1 MAGITLVVAIASII
15 IALIN
20 SGSVFSIVV
29 FSWTILGY
37 LLTPLLVM
45 LYLNKS
51 INLKHFLI
59 SAILSTMV
67 FYIVNNSNF
76 FEGVYLGIC
85 PFVVSLIYLNFFLKK
100 Q

>member
-1 MAGITLVVAIASII
+1 
-15 IALIN
+15 
-20 SGSVFSIVV
+20 
-29 FSWTILGY
+29 
-37 LLTPLLVM
+37 
-45 LYLNKS
+45 
-51 INLKHFLI
+51 
-59 SAILSTMV
+59 MV